1 MWILLGAISVPG
13 GEVVPPPSPHSCH
26 PALPGVA
33 RARGTTQGVS
43 ALLSSD
49 REKAGHHPV
58 SAFSQCLLL
67 RIVLTQSGVFWGWHR
82 LPPCGMGVQMYL

>member
-13 GEVVPPPSPHSCH
+13 GEDVPPPSHH

-33 RARGTTQGVS
+33 RAWGTTQGVS

>member
-1 MWILLGAISVPG
+1 MWILLGAISIPG
-13 GEVVPPPSPHSCH
+13 GEVVPAPRH
-26 PALPGVA
+26 PALPA
-33 RARGTTQGVS
+33 QGVS

-67 RIVLTQSGVFWGWHR
+67 RIVLTQSGVFWGWHG